1 MSNQNKRLDG
11 ALVDRLENVYF
22 HLGVQMAAPFY
33 ILSKVFLTASNQS
46 TDVVGVMKKKE
57 SNKYEREMFAI
68 NTSEMPPEVY
78 SFLEQKTQANEL
90 WDYVTKLVEQDL
102 HKPDKEEDTRTLFD
116 SFRDEF
122 LGEINLLKKELALR
136 PVASADYN
144 ELRPAQVNELRDYVT
159 KLVEQDLHKP
169 DKEELRTLFDSF
181 RNEFLGEI
189 NLLKKELALRPV
201 ADPNYNE
208 PRPVNDYKEEV
219 DDFKEGQLLES
230 DLVTGTIKE
239 VIDVNF

>member
-1 MSNQNKRLDG
+1 MSNQNKRLDE
-11 ALVDRLENVYF
+11 ALVDRLDNVYS

-33 ILSKVFLTASNQS
+33 ILSNVFLTVGNLS
-46 TDVVGVMKKKE
+46 TDVVGLMSKKA

-68 NTSEMPPEVY
+68 RTSEMPPEVY
-78 SFLEQKTQANEL
+78 SFLEQKAQANEL
-90 WDYVTKLVEQDL
+90 RDYVTKLVEQDL
-102 HKPDKEEDTRTLFD
+102 HKPDKEEFRALFD

-136 PVASADYN
+136 PVAADYN
-144 ELRPAQVNELRDYVT
+144 GLKSAQANELRDYVT
-159 KLVEQDLHKP
+159 KLVEQDLRKP
-169 DKEELRTLFDSF
+169 DKEEFRALFDSF

-201 ADPNYNE
+201 AANYNE
-208 PRPVNDYKEEV
+208 SRPVVDHEEV

-230 DLVTGTIKE
+230 DRVTGTIKE
-239 VIDVNF
+239 VIDVDF

>member
-1 MSNQNKRLDG
+1 MSNQNKRLDKAFG
-11 ALVDRLENVYF
+11 DGLDNVYS
-22 HLGVQMAAPFY
+22 LGVQMAAPFY
-33 ILSKVFLTASNQS
+33 LLSNVFLTASNHS
-46 TDVVGVMKKKE
+46 TDVVGLMRKKE

-68 NTSEMPPEVY
+68 KTSEMPPEVY

-90 WDYVTKLVEQDL
+90 RDYVTKLVEQDL
-102 HKPDKEEDTRTLFD
+102 QKKVKEEDTRTIFD

-136 PVASADYN
+136 PVAADYN
-144 ELRPAQVNELRDYVT
+144 GLRPAQANELRDYVT

-169 DKEELRTLFDSF
+169 DKEEFRTLFDSL

-201 ADPNYNE
+201 AANYNE
-208 PRPVNDYKEEV
+208 SRLVIDHEEEV

-230 DLVTGTIKE
+230 DRVTGTIKE
-239 VIDVNF
+239 VIDVDF

>member
-1 MSNQNKRLDG
+1 MSNQNKRLDE

-33 ILSKVFLTASNQS
+33 ILSKAFLTASNQS

-68 NTSEMPPEVY
+68 STSEMPPEVY

-90 WDYVTKLVEQDL
+90 W
-102 HKPDKEEDTRTLFD
+102 
-116 SFRDEF
+116 
-122 LGEINLLKKELALR
+122 
-136 PVASADYN
+136 
-144 ELRPAQVNELRDYVT
+144 DYVT

-201 ADPNYNE
+201 VAANDNE
-208 PRPVNDYKEEV
+208 SRPVIDHEEEV
-219 DDFKEGQLLES
+219 DGFKEGQLLES
-230 DLVTGTIKE
+230 DRVTGTIKE
-239 VIDVNF
+239 VIDVHF